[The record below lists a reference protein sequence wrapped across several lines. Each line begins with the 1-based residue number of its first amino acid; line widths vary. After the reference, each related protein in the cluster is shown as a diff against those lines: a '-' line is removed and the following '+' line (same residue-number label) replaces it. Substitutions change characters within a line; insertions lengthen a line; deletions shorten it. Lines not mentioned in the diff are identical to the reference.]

1 MQVPGS
7 TYPLTLAF
15 GPDDPA
21 PINVQV
27 QRSIHTQIF
36 NYVDNDGNVV
46 NTYKT
51 DVFTGQTV
59 TAKDIATYVPAPAGY
74 QIVPGSIPSSITF
87 GPDGSAPIVIHVQEI
102 MHSTSDGPMHSTSDG
117 PMSSEA
123 KSISEAMSISI
134 RDSLSNSRSAMLSG
148 THLDS
153 YKAIGPDTF
162 LAATNFAIM
171 PTDSTSLTLPKI
183 ADSVQV
189 PQSKNVQKED
199 DVIQRTVK
207 PHAAISKQ
215 ELDSLVKTAALP
227 SVKLNKQNL
236 KELKQI
242 FVNNNPKDLRSI
254 SWKLQDSVLS
264 SSTPLY
270 TLSNSRNSIMLPH
283 LAGYKFKLIKRGT
296 GENSVSFLYSKD
308 KNYKYVFNIAFKDNV
323 MYFTVLTPN
332 KAHNKLTVKQ
342 VYKVHNQKE
351 LANILSLYL

>member
-1 MQVPGS
+1 MKLKQIGTQTITLHRTGTKDLVTGAIEWNPYSSGTFKAIIAPTIPG
-7 TYPLTLAF
+7 YTLAN
-15 GPDDPA
+15 A
-21 PINVQV
+21 
-27 QRSIHTQIF
+27 
-36 NYVDNDGNVV
+36 NDC
-46 NTYKT
+46 TP
-51 DVFTGQTV
+51 FTV
-59 TAKDIATYVPAPAGY
+59 
-74 QIVPGSIPSSITF
+74 
-87 GPDGSAPIVIHVQEI
+87 DGSVI
-102 MHSTSDGPMHSTSDG
+102 SDGAPTVIDVHLIYYQDSVASEHGAGDMFTSG
-117 PMSSEA
+117 FVIMPT
-123 KSISEAMSISI
+123 
-134 RDSLSNSRSAMLSG
+134 NS
-148 THLDS
+148 
-153 YKAIGPDTF
+153 
-162 LAATNFAIM
+162 AANFAIM

-189 PQSKNVQKED
+189 PQSKDIQKED

-254 SWKLQDSVLS
+254 SWKLQDSALS

-270 TLSNSRNSIMLPH
+270 MLSNNNKSIMLPH
-283 LAGYKFKLIKRGT
+283 LTGYKFKLIKRGT
-296 GENSVSFLYSKD
+296 GENSVSFAYSKD